1 MPAILVLDQATLTSD
16 LTNLVANGNIR
27 INGTP
32 TNNNDL
38 VNKSYVDA
46 IANMTPNK
54 IQIYMI
60 DNAVATTIAAINT
73 PVKALGTTTLL
84 TSPLVLNA
92 LNFDM
97 PISNRIR
104 YIGTRETVV
113 RVNITA
119 TLISA
124 NNNQNFAGF
133 LYKNGVNIG
142 TGFKQEGS
150 ITTSATTRVGYTS
163 NGFINLVTNDYL
175 EFFIEN
181 QTAVNPL
188 TVRQLQ
194 ITVAAI

>member
-16 LTNLVANGNIR
+16 STNFVANGNIR

-46 IANMTPNK
+46 IVNMASNK

-60 DNAVATTIAAINT
+60 DNAVTTTIAAINT

-104 YIGTRETVV
+104 YIGTETVV
-113 RVNITA
+113 GINITA

-124 NNNQNFAGF
+124 NNSQNFGGY

-142 TGFKQEGS
+142 NGFKQEGS
-150 ITTSATTRVGYTS
+150 IPTSATSRVGYGAY
-163 NGFINLVTNDYL
+163 GFINLVTNDYL

-181 QTAVNPL
+181 QTAANPL

-194 ITVAAI
+194 ITVGTI

>member
-46 IANMTPNK
+46 IANMAPNK

-104 YIGTRETVV
+104 YIGTGETVV
-113 RVNITA
+113 RVNIAA

-124 NNNQNFAGF
+124 NNNQNFAGY

-150 ITTSATTRVGYTS
+150 ITTSATTRVGYNS
-163 NGFINLVTNDYL
+163 GGFINLVTNDYL

>member
-16 LTNLVANGNIR
+16 STNLVANGNIR

-38 VNKSYVDA
+38 VNKSYVDS
-46 IANMTPNK
+46 IVNMAPNK
-54 IQIYMI
+54 IHIYMI

-104 YIGTRETVV
+104 YIGTGETVV
-113 RVNITA
+113 RVNIAA

-124 NNNQNFAGF
+124 NNNQNFAGY

-194 ITVAAI
+194 ITVATI